1 MELPPE
7 NSTSKEKLENPT
19 WYNPDGG
26 VVDADDPENP
36 LGEYWLGLG
45 NHIGIHG
52 TIDPDSIGQAVS
64 RGCIHLG
71 DRDIEEVFATARRW
85 GRR

>member
-1 MELPPE
+1 VEP
-7 NSTSKEKLENPT
+7 
-19 WYNPDGG
+19 
-26 VVDADDPENP
+26 DDPENP

-52 TIDPDSIGQAVS
+52 TNDPASIGQAAS

-71 DRDIEEVFATARRW
+71 DDDIAEVFGLLSPGSKVLIRK
-85 GRR
+85 